1 MNLENRFKYY
11 IGDLYDKNSVT
22 IENKYIDLT
31 KNKLKNPTDKICK
44 TNMHTLNTFGDN
56 YSKKLIRYLKEINK
70 TNNLFL
76 VCLGDVQYIVDE
88 YCIVKNRTNLTGNK
102 SILLKCL
109 NEKRHWSINVK
120 NIDIS
125 YHKKKTKVIWRGVS
139 TGNPKN
145 ISSRFTLVEKWF
157 NKNPNL
163 NIGFNMIVQNKD
175 NYKKYVKNNLTRK
188 QLLTFKFILSVEGND
203 KDSGLNWKLNSN
215 SLVLMAKPTKFSW
228 LMEDNLVPN
237 VHYVLLKDD
246 FSDLEEKF
254 KWCKN
259 NPNKCKE
266 IISNANNYMKKFKN
280 KKQEEQLEKRILNA
294 YFKTI
299 NFK

>member
-31 KNKLKNPTDKICK
+31 KNKLKNPTNKICK
-44 TNMHTLNTFGDN
+44 TNMHTLNTFGDH

-76 VCLGDVQYIVDE
+76 VCLGDVQHIVDE
-88 YCIVKNRTNLTGNK
+88 YCIVKNITNPLKNK

-109 NEKRHWSINVK
+109 NEKRHWTIDVK
-120 NIDIS
+120 NIDIP
-125 YHKKKTKVIWRGVS
+125 YNKKKTKVIWRGVS

-163 NIGFNMIVQNKD
+163 NIGFSRIVQNKD
-175 NYKKYVKNNLTRK
+175 NYKKYVKNNLTREK
-188 QLLTFKFILSVEGND
+188 MLTFKFILSVEGND

-228 LMEDNLVPN
+228 LMEDKLVPN

-246 FSDLEEKF
+246 FSNLEEKF

-266 IISNANNYMKKFKN
+266 IISNASNYMKQFKN
-280 KKQEEQLEKRILNA
+280 KKQEEQLEKRILNT
-294 YFKTI
+294 YFKKI
-299 NFK
+299 NFE